1 MNNHARSLFCTLT
14 TLFTSSP
21 QKSNFRTLMALFLRG
36 DGRPHPRHAIHKSA
50 SALGRFLNKYS
61 WNARSLIRYARQ
73 EALQSLFEYY
83 HSRRGRRSRLL
94 VLIDLTTLEKS
105 GRFRNL
111 GLVRVLNKKRG
122 LHVVMMYLV
131 AGPLRLPWALRVWR
145 GRGSASASE
154 LALKLLRSLPA
165 GILSRFR
172 VLVLVLRHRDF
183 TALSAAPSAKFRAVL
198 GPEPLGCR

>member
-73 EALQSLFEYY
+73 EALQ
-83 HSRRGRRSRLL
+83 
-94 VLIDLTTLEKS
+94 KP
-105 GRFRNL
+105 
-111 GLVRVLNKKRG
+111 VRVLPLSTRKA
-122 LHVVMMYLV
+122 VQT
-131 AGPLRLPWALRVWR
+131 AGIDRLDHP
-145 GRGSASASE
+145 GE
-154 LALKLLRSLPA
+154 ERSLPQ
-165 GILSRFR
+165 SR
-172 VLVLVLRHRDF
+172 
-183 TALSAAPSAKFRAVL
+183 SGESS
-198 GPEPLGCR
+198 